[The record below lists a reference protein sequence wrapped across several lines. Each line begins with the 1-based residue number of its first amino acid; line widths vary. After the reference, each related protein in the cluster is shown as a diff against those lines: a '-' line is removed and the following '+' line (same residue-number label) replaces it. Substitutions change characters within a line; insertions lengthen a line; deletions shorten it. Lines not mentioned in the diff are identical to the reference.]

1 MSPTDY
7 GSSAN
12 GNLLQPVWFDGSAL
26 PDALLLDRDNSVDNS
41 KGCSDND
48 ETTTVD
54 STEDVDVDAH
64 DCIEHDP
71 SDDAA

>member
-12 GNLLQPVWFDGSAL
+12 GNLLQSVWFDGLTL
-26 PDALLLDRDNSVDNS
+26 PDALFLDRDNSVDNS

-54 STEDVDVDAH
+54 STEYVDADTH